1 MPTLS
6 LSDEALS
13 SNMDWSK
20 HPKSVLIMDE
30 VDGLLLKGVTEAVEE
45 AEAAGMYVHAFP
57 LSFLAQIPSGN
68 LSCLENITN
77 ATYFVY
83 RPSTDSINTPIS
95 CAFSHIIILN

>member
-45 AEAAGMYVHAFP
+45 AEAAEEKEGDKFY
-57 LSFLAQIPSGN
+57 SFVREEEGDKFYSFAKEEGDKFYYLWMRIGLLPEVVSW
-68 LSCLENITN
+68 
-77 ATYFVY
+77 
-83 RPSTDSINTPIS
+83 
-95 CAFSHIIILN
+95 